1 MDCILIDA
9 CFAFVNCDN
18 VVMSLTLPLSGGK
31 ERGELFSEEFCRT
44 KLVRFWGLPDPKQV
58 EVVGHQAIDRR
69 RELIAGAGVAQELT
83 ELCVKCLAERQRLPV
98 LGGMR
103 PKDVSESAVEMLRQ
117 PGEFSFHAFKTV
129 RCKSSDK
136 VFCEY

>member
-1 MDCILIDA
+1 MKMI
-9 CFAFVNCDN
+9 
-18 VVMSLTLPLSGGK
+18 
-31 ERGELFSEEFCRT
+31 
-44 KLVRFWGLPDPKQV
+44 
-58 EVVGHQAIDRR
+58 GHQAIDWS
-69 RELIAGAGVAQELT
+69 RELIAGAGVAKELS
-83 ELCVKCLAERQRLPV
+83 EMRMKCLAERQRLPV

-103 PKDVSESAVEMLRQ
+103 PKDVGESAVEMLRQ